1 MPNRYTD
8 LDLLYEEAIAR
19 KPTGAPEGAVWF
31 GNVYNYASSRY
42 PLKSILGNQR
52 KQFQRSPLQT
62 FFSPFPLSLI
72 TQ

>member
-8 LDLLYEEAIAR
+8 LDLLHEEAIAR

-42 PLKSILGNQR
+42 PLKSILATSESN
-52 KQFQRSPLQT
+52 
-62 FFSPFPLSLI
+62 FSEAPGKPEDTRLRLA
-72 TQ
+72 